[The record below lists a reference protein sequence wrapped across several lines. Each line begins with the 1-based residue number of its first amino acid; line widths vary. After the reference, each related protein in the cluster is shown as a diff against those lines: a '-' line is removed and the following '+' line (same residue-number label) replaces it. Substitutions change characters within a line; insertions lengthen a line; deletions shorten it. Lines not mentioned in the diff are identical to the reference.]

1 MPDGAG
7 LQCSTRGKVFEFGL
21 LGARELGGAFEGLPE
36 MSDALLNGPDD
47 ITTYE
52 SLDRRV
58 LSGQGINYL
67 SFTHLFII
75 PILC

>member
-7 LQCSTRGKVFEFGL
+7 QQCSTRGKVFEFGL
-21 LGARELGGAFEGLPE
+21 LGARELGGAFGGHPE
-36 MSDALLNGPDD
+36 MSDVLLNGPDD

-52 SLDRRV
+52 SLDERV
-58 LSGQGINYL
+58 LSGQGTNYL
-67 SFTHLFII
+67 SFTYYII